1 MLHSLTMTTDPAA
14 IEAKNIIDVLEHME
28 IGQKVTFD
36 PPISSPIMLYVQ
48 RLSRLVSMDSIW
60 IMEYEIAS
68 DRFLF
73 WTRETRTGSVISLER
88 R

>member
-1 MLHSLTMTTDPAA
+1 MLHSFTITTDPAA
-14 IEAKNIIDVLEHME
+14 IEAKNIVDVLEHME
-28 IGQKVTFD
+28 IGQKATFD

-48 RLSRLVSMDSIW
+48 RLSRLVSLDSMW
-60 IMEYEIAS
+60 IVKYETVS

-73 WTRETRTGSVISLER
+73 WIRETRTGSVISLER

>member
-1 MLHSLTMTTDPAA
+1 MTTDPAA
-14 IEAKNIIDVLEHME
+14 VEAKNIVYVLEHME
-28 IGQKVTFD
+28 IGQKATFD
-36 PPISSPIMLYVQ
+36 PPISSPIMRYVQ
-48 RLSRLVSMDSIW
+48 RLSRLVSMDSVW
-60 IMEYEIAS
+60 VVEYETAF